1 MNKKVFKSKRKINAI
16 GVTNDTLAGRGGLSF
31 IRKVFE

>member
-1 MNKKVFKSKRKINAI
+1 MKKNVFKSKRKINNI
-16 GVTNDTLAGRGGLSF
+16 GVTNDTLVSRGGHEF